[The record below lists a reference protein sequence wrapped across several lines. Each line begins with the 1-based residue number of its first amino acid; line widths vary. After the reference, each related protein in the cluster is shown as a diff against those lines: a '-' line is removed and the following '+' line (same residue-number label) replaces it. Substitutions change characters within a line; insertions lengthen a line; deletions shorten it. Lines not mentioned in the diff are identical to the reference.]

1 MTEKEMTKSNTPKV
15 FISYAWA
22 DELSALAID
31 QWLRNHGARVFIDRR
46 DFIPG
51 KDIEVEIVRCISEAG
66 KVVCIYSKNSAHR
79 PYPEL
84 ERRIAAALDQG
95 EGNKGTTRYRRLIYF
110 CIDNTPLPLEAL
122 PRLAIKATNLD
133 FESACEE
140 LWRAVLEKSAPPKE
154 LDLTMFK
161 DKPPWKMTKEEQEDV
176 GKAAWD
182 AIYRIIDSQQSGS
195 TLDRWKKE
203 TYNELM
209 ENIGLLPN
217 DRKLDRIVK
226 RLTEMVKQDEAWEN
240 RNPRDNQYN
249 IEHRLAAGEDEKKV
263 TTTSMAARALSS
275 AMFHGVMEDNRK
287 LHRIRKELLDDVQ
300 SLIANG
306 GAVDDI
312 LRYIKHVL
320 SP

>member
-1 MTEKEMTKSNTPKV
+1 MTGKEMTKSNNPKV

-31 QWLRNHGARVFIDRR
+31 QWLRNHGARVLLDRR
-46 DFIPG
+46 DFIAG
-51 KDIEVEIVRCISEAG
+51 NDIEAEIVRCISEAG
-66 KVVCIYSKNSAHR
+66 KVVCIYSKNSANR

-84 ERRIAAALDQG
+84 ERRIAAAL
-95 EGNKGTTRYRRLIYF
+95 EREESNEGTTRHRRLIYF
-110 CIDNTPLPLEAL
+110 CIDDTPLPTEAL
-122 PRLAIKATNLD
+122 PRLAIKATNID

-140 LWRAVLEKSAPPKE
+140 LWRGVLEKSAPPKE
-154 LDLTMFK
+154 LDLTKFE
-161 DKPPWKMTKEEQEDV
+161 DKPPWKMTMEEQESV

-182 AIYRIIDSQQSGS
+182 AMHRIIEGQQSGS

-203 TYNELM
+203 TYEELT
-209 ENIGLLPN
+209 ENIGLLPD

-226 RLTEMVKQDEAWEN
+226 RLKEMVKQDEAWEG

-249 IEHRLAAGEDEKKV
+249 TEHGLAAPDDKEDNA
-263 TTTSMAARALSS
+263 TSMAARALSS

-300 SLIANG
+300 TLIANG
-306 GAVDDI
+306 EAVDDI
-312 LRYIKHVL
+312 LQHIKHVL
-320 SP
+320 SS